1 MKKLLLLI
9 LFLSTTFYSQEEKLE
24 KWNAKF
30 EDRVED
36 IAKLNIKSAESFN
49 LLAQS
54 IKSKDGIILGD
65 RKDFIEPCIES
76 GLKQSQKLNIG
87 VVEVGWDEYCN
98 CVVDRVLPNITS
110 GEMLEA
116 VKENDLMSLF
126 FKEGNLELILSCVE
140 GFASKNEEA
149 LSNLEL
155 KKNSDPRYA
164 KLQKDLSINECIKYS
179 KKDQNYSNKEDFL
192 IDKAIED
199 YCNCAVEKMFDGGYT
214 FGQMLE
220 ADDENSDAFNEIVMA
235 CLSEVLQV
243 DENYNLNSTISG
255 GGVFSMVPLTN
266 YFGNG
271 YKVKI
276 KIGGEE
282 KYFLLDTGASDIIID
297 RDFERELLLNG
308 VLSRKD
314 YVGKADYIMANN
326 KVIKAD
332 LVKIKEIEI
341 GDYII
346 NDVVIGIIDEGALL
360 CGISFLDLFK
370 KWEIDKDSNSLILYK

>member
-1 MKKLLLLI
+1 MKKLILLLFI
-9 LFLSTTFYSQEEKLE
+9 PLISLG
-24 KWNAKF
+24 
-30 EDRVED
+30 
-36 IAKLNIKSAESFN
+36 
-49 LLAQS
+49 QS

-65 RKDFIEPCIES
+65 RKDFITPCIAS

-87 VVEVGWDEYCN
+87 VVEVGWNEYCS
-98 CVVDRVLPNITS
+98 CVVDRLMPNITS
-110 GEMLEA
+110 SEMLVA
-116 VKENDLMSLF
+116 MSKNDVMSLF
-126 FKEGNLELILSCVE
+126 FKEENLELILSCVE

-155 KKNSDPRYA
+155 KIDNDPKVA
-164 KLQKDLSINECIKYS
+164 KLQKDLSIKECIKYA
-179 KKDQNYSNKEDFL
+179 KEDQKYSNEEDL
-192 IDKAIED
+192 LSDKTIKD

-220 ADDENSDAFNEIVMA
+220 ADDENSDAFNEIVMS
-235 CLSEVLQV
+235 CINEVLQV
-243 DENYNLNSTISG
+243 NENYNLNSTISG
-255 GGVFSMVPLTN
+255 GGVSSSVPLTN

-314 YVGKADYIMANN
+314 YLGKADYIMANN
-326 KVIKAD
+326 KVVNAD
-332 LVKIKEIEI
+332 LVKIEKIEI

-370 KWEIDKDSNSLILYK
+370 KWEIDKDSSSLILYK

>member
-1 MKKLLLLI
+1 MKKLLIILLFI
-9 LFLSTTFYSQEEKLE
+9 PFF
-24 KWNAKF
+24 
-30 EDRVED
+30 
-36 IAKLNIKSAESFN
+36 SFS
-49 LLAQS
+49 QS

-65 RKDFIEPCIES
+65 RKDFILTCTAS

-87 VVEVGWDEYCN
+87 VVEVGWNEYCS
-98 CVVDRVLPNITS
+98 CVVDKLMPNITS
-110 GEMLEA
+110 TEMLEA
-116 VKENDLMSLF
+116 MSKNDLMSLF

-155 KKNSDPRYA
+155 KRNNDPRVA
-164 KLQKDLSINECIKYS
+164 KLQKDLSVKECIKYAS
-179 KKDQNYSNKEDFL
+179 EEQNYFNEEDFL
-192 IDKAIED
+192 SDKVIKD

-220 ADDENSDAFNEIVMA
+220 TDDESSDTFNEIVMA
-235 CLSEVLQV
+235 CLSDVLQV

-255 GGVFSMVPLTN
+255 GVSSLVPLTN

-314 YVGKADYIMANN
+314 YVGKADYMMANN
-326 KVIKAD
+326 KVVNAD

-341 GDYII
+341 GDYIV

-370 KWEIDKDSNSLILYK
+370 KWEIDKDSNTLILYK

>member
-1 MKKLLLLI
+1 MKKLILLLFI
-9 LFLSTTFYSQEEKLE
+9 PL
-24 KWNAKF
+24 
-30 EDRVED
+30 V
-36 IAKLNIKSAESFN
+36 SFG
-49 LLAQS
+49 QS

-65 RKDFIEPCIES
+65 RKDFIAPCIAS

-87 VVEVGWDEYCN
+87 VVEVGWNEYCN
-98 CVVDRVLPNITS
+98 CVVDRLMPNITS
-110 GEMLEA
+110 SEMLEA
-116 VKENDLMSLF
+116 MKKNDLMNLF
-126 FKEGNLELILSCVE
+126 FKEENLKLILSCVE

-149 LSNLEL
+149 LSSLEL
-155 KKNSDPRYA
+155 KKDSDPRFA
-164 KLQKDLSINECIKYS
+164 KLQKDLSIKECVKYA
-179 KKDQNYSNKEDFL
+179 KEDQNYSNEEDFL
-192 IDKAIED
+192 SDRAIED

-220 ADDENSDAFNEIVMA
+220 ADDENSDTFNEIVMA
-235 CLSEVLQV
+235 CLSEVLEV
-243 DENYNLNSTISG
+243 DENYNSNSTISG
-255 GGVFSMVPLTN
+255 GGVLSLVPLTN

-326 KVIKAD
+326 KFVNAD

-346 NDVVIGIIDEGALL
+346 NDVVIGIIDDGALL
-360 CGISFLDLFK
+360 CGISFLDLFR

>member
-1 MKKLLLLI
+1 
-9 LFLSTTFYSQEEKLE
+9 
-24 KWNAKF
+24 
-30 EDRVED
+30 
-36 IAKLNIKSAESFN
+36 
-49 LLAQS
+49 
-54 IKSKDGIILGD
+54 
-65 RKDFIEPCIES
+65 
-76 GLKQSQKLNIG
+76 
-87 VVEVGWDEYCN
+87 
-98 CVVDRVLPNITS
+98 
-110 GEMLEA
+110 
-116 VKENDLMSLF
+116 
-126 FKEGNLELILSCVE
+126 
-140 GFASKNEEA
+140 
-149 LSNLEL
+149 
-155 KKNSDPRYA
+155 
-164 KLQKDLSINECIKYS
+164 
-179 KKDQNYSNKEDFL
+179 
-192 IDKAIED
+192 
-199 YCNCAVEKMFDGGYT
+199 MFDGGYT

-255 GGVFSMVPLTN
+255 GGVLSLVPLTN

-326 KVIKAD
+326 KVVKAD

-346 NDVVIGIIDEGALL
+346 NDVVIGIIDDGALL